1 MEIKNDFYGTMTYK
15 MTKLATLNALCVIL
29 LAEDYNYVKVWILL
43 TLLFSFSCLMAL
55 RMALKIKIDD

>member
-29 LAEDYNYVKVWILL
+29 LAEDYNYVKVFVQLSDGF
-43 TLLFSFSCLMAL
+43 TNGV
-55 RMALKIKIDD
+55 KN